1 MSRRKQHRRRQL
13 SEQLDQV
20 PPVIRKL
27 KQLSGL
33 IYSDS
38 SGRVKSKLPAVLVD
52 HSVTTATAQLL
63 PDSEQL
69 QSQPFYKS
77 TQHKVSTGR
86 GGPPILTVS

>member
-1 MSRRKQHRRRQL
+1 MSRRKHRRRQL
-13 SEQLDQV
+13 SEQLDL

-52 HSVTTATAQLL
+52 HSLTTATALL

-77 TQHKVSTGR
+77 THKVSTGR
-86 GGPPILTVS
+86 GGPPILTIS

>member
-1 MSRRKQHRRRQL
+1 MSRRKHRRRQL

-27 KQLSGL
+27 KQLSEL

-52 HSVTTATAQLL
+52 HSLTTATAVL

-77 TQHKVSTGR
+77 THKVSTGR

>member
-1 MSRRKQHRRRQL
+1 MSRRKHRRRQL
-13 SEQLDQV
+13 SEQLDL

-27 KQLSGL
+27 KQLSEL

-52 HSVTTATAQLL
+52 HSLTTATALL

-77 TQHKVSTGR
+77 THKVSTGR

>member
-1 MSRRKQHRRRQL
+1 MSRLKHRRRQL
-13 SEQLDQV
+13 SEQLDL

-27 KQLSGL
+27 KQLSEL

-52 HSVTTATAQLL
+52 HSLTTATALL

-77 TQHKVSTGR
+77 THKVSTGR